1 MKTVFF
7 DVDTQIDFVF
17 PAGALYARDAAT
29 VVDTVTRLN
38 RYAAANSIPVV
49 STVDAHSDNDPEF
62 AAWPAHCVVGT
73 IGQQKPAGTLLER
86 RVVVPNFDAAVRIDG
101 FQQILVEKVRLD
113 CFSNPNLEW
122 ILAAL
127 NADRYVV
134 YGVVTELCVAFAAFG
149 LLRTGKRVE
158 MVTDGVRG
166 LSDGAERETLERF
179 RKSGGVLTT
188 AELLSRDRN

>member
-7 DVDTQIDFVF
+7 DIDTQIDFVF
-17 PAGALYARDAAT
+17 PAGALYARDAAS
-29 VVDTVTRLN
+29 VVDTVARLN

-49 STVDAHSDNDPEF
+49 STMDAHSEDDAEF
-62 AAWPAHCVVGT
+62 GEWPAHCVVGT
-73 IGQQKPAGTLLER
+73 VGQLKPAGTLLER
-86 RVVVPNFDAAVRIDG
+86 RVVVPNFDAAVRLDG

-149 LLRTGKRVE
+149 LLPTGKRVE
-158 MVTDGVRG
+158 IVADGVRS
-166 LSDGAERETLERF
+166 LAEEAGRETLEQF
-179 RKSGGVLTT
+179 EKSGGVLTT
-188 AELLSRDRN
+188 AGLLSCDRY